1 MDKYI
6 GKMLDDRYEI
16 IELIGSGGMANV
28 YKAKCHRLN
37 RMVAIKILKTDMA
50 ENEEIRRRFQD
61 ESRAVA
67 QLSHANI
74 VSVYDVS
81 TSGDTEYIVMEL
93 IDGITLKQ
101 YMARR
106 GEMDWR
112 ESLHFIIQIMRALEH
127 AHSRGII
134 HPLRARVLHRPC
146 AELCAE
152 PDRLL
157 RAHAATAVSRVLRQV
172 VPGRRQG
179 FPSFENSNEICR
191 YQGGVKQ

>member
-6 GKMLDDRYEI
+6 GKMLDNRYEI

-28 YKAKCHRLN
+28 YRAKCHRLN
-37 RMVAIKILKTDMA
+37 RMVAIKILKADMA
-50 ENEEIRRRFQD
+50 ENEEIRRRFRD
-61 ESRAVA
+61 ESQAVA
-67 QLSHANI
+67 QLSHPNI
-74 VSVYDVS
+74 VSIYDVS

-127 AHSRGII
+127 AHSR
-134 HPLRARVLHRPC
+134 ARQSSPFG
-146 AELCAE
+146 
-152 PDRLL
+152 
-157 RAHAATAVSRVLRQV
+157 RVFDSVQKGRKRFV
-172 VPGRRQG
+172 CTPAGYARRTVPA
-179 FPSFENSNEICR
+179 N
-191 YQGGVKQ
+191 